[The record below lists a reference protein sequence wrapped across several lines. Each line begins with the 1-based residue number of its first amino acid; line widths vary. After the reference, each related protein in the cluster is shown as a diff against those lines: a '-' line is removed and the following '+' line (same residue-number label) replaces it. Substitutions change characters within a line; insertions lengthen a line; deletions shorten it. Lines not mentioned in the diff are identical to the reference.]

1 MQYQGRS
8 LITEEFNRLCT
19 ENRIEAR
26 IQAFP
31 NPGNPL
37 RAMRLITFTNFNN
50 EPMTIIQ
57 QGTRRKKRHLLP
69 AKGTL
74 EVLLAPDEP
83 MPEIEKGITDGGR
96 LPAGV

>member
-1 MQYQGRS
+1 MLYQGAAGRS
-8 LITEEFNRLCT
+8 LVSEDFNRLCT

-26 IQAFP
+26 VQAFP

-50 EPMTIIQ
+50 TSMTIVQ
-57 QGTRRKKRHLLP
+57 QDRRKKRHLLP

-83 MPEIEKGITDGGR
+83 MPEIEKGI
-96 LPAGV
+96 